1 MVKTETP
8 PAEIGWQA
16 EDFNLKSTDE
26 NYFNLAKAKGPNGLV
41 VVFMCNHCPYVQAI
55 LNKIIRDA
63 RDLKVYGVYTIGIMP
78 NDTKSYPED
87 SFENMIELHKKVQL
101 PFPYLIDEE
110 QSVAKKYKTV
120 CTPDFYG
127 FDAKL
132 QLQYRGRLDSAGNS
146 ASIDATRELYEAM
159 IAVTQSSKKPKKQ
172 YPSIGC
178 SIKWR

>member
-8 PAEIGWQA
+8 QAEIDWLA
-16 EDFNLKSTDE
+16 EDFNLKGTDGK
-26 NYFNLAKAKGPNGLV
+26 YYDLAKTRGPNGLV
-41 VVFMCNHCPYVQAI
+41 VVFMCNHCPYVQTI

-63 RDLKVYGVYTIGIMP
+63 ADLKVYGIYTVGIMP
-78 NDTKSYPED
+78 NDTTSYPED
-87 SFENMIELHKKVQL
+87 SFENMAKLHKKAQL

-110 QSVAKKYKTV
+110 QSVAKKYKAV

-127 FDAKL
+127 FDANL
-132 QLQYRGRLDSAGNS
+132 ELQYRGRLDSSGNS
-146 ASIDATRELYEAM
+146 SNLDAKRELYEAM
-159 IAVTQSSKKPKKQ
+159 MAVAQSGKAPKTQ